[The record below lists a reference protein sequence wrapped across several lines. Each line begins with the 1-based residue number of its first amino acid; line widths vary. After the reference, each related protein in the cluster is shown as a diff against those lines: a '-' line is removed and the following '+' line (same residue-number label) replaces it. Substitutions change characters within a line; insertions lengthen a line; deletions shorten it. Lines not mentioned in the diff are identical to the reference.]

1 MSYLTKERKEK
12 YEAYLKRENKEPLF
26 GCTLGMFTKEH
37 LPRTTAALPDRE
49 LTPEDIDIDAFL
61 LDCDDLYTA
70 HEQMNDDFPFVAA
83 PVVSIPWMEAIMGCP
98 IMCKDNSI
106 WAEPCVEDWESWQ
119 APENLQNNPWLLKL
133 CEIADKLSKHS
144 AGRYPVA
151 LTLMRGPADI
161 ISAMRGA
168 QNYVWDM
175 IDEPEM
181 MADVADK
188 IADVYI
194 AAAKAQFAA
203 IPEGNEGYICGD
215 QGMRLWRPERFIWL
229 QEDALALLSPEIY
242 RKVIYPA
249 DCKIVNEFKHA
260 AFHLHATALWAIDE
274 LFKISGLD
282 TIELNLESATIDL
295 EETFAAWKKIRDNRT
310 LVIWA
315 QYEENFES
323 WMSRFLKEIPHS
335 GVNFQIALYDMD
347 PELGKQVRAKYEAL
361 LKD

>member
-1 MSYLTKERKEK
+1 MSYLTPEKKAK

-37 LPRTTAALPDRE
+37 LPRTTAALPDRQ
-49 LTPEDIDIDAFL
+49 LKPEDIDIEAFL
-61 LDCDDLYTA
+61 KDCDELYLA

-106 WAEPCVEDWESWQ
+106 WAEPCVEDWAHWEV
-119 APENLQNNPWLLKL
+119 PDTENNPWLLKL
-133 CEIADKLSKHS
+133 CEIARKLSEH
-144 AGRYPVA
+144 ANGRYPVA

-168 QNYVWDM
+168 QNYIWDM

-181 MADVADK
+181 MADIAGK

-194 AAAKAQFAA
+194 KAAKAQFAA
-203 IPEGNEGYICGD
+203 IPDRGEGYICGD

-229 QEDALALLSPEIY
+229 QEDALALLSPAIY
-242 RKVIYPA
+242 REVIYPA
-249 DCKIVNEFKHA
+249 DCKIVKEFGHA

-274 LFKISGLD
+274 LFKIPGLD

-295 EETFAAWKKIRDNRT
+295 EETFAAWKKIRDKRT

-315 QYEENFES
+315 QYEDNFEN
-323 WMSRFLKEIPHS
+323 WMSRFLKEIPHG
-335 GVNFQIALYDMD
+335 GVNFQIALFDND
-347 PELGKQVRAKYEAL
+347 ANIGRKVKSEYENIL
-361 LKD
+361 YR